1 MLSQESCKLRVLVV
15 DDHELTRLSL
25 QLVFSVQENIHVVGL
40 ASNGQEAIEWF
51 NCINLM

>member
-1 MLSQESCKLRVLVV
+1 MLSHDSYNLRVLVV

-40 ASNGQEAIEWF
+40 ASNG
-51 NCINLM
+51 